1 MKNYI
6 YYKSN
11 KELNR
16 SATIYAVCFDNGE
29 NSYHIIVKEG
39 QPKTHIWY
47 KRAEG
52 IVMSTHRKSLD
63 KAIDCVKKC
72 LGDDCVVD
80 GIYEQ
85 A

>member
-11 KELNR
+11 EKLNR
-16 SATIYAVCFDNGE
+16 SATIQEVCFDNGE
-29 NSYHIIVKEG
+29 TFYHIISKEG
-39 QPKTHIWY
+39 QPKTYIY
-47 KRAEG
+47 EKRAED
-52 IVMSTHRKSLD
+52 ILLSTHRKSLN
-63 KAIDCVKKC
+63 KAIFCVKQC

-85 A
+85 P

>member
-16 SATIYAVCFDNGE
+16 SATIHSFCYDSGE
-29 NSYHIIVKEG
+29 TSYHIIAKEG
-39 QPKTHIWY
+39 QPKTYIWE
-47 KRAEG
+47 KRAED
-52 IVMSTHRKSLD
+52 IVVSTHRKSLD
-63 KAIDCVKKC
+63 KAIDCVKQC
-72 LGDDCVVD
+72 LGDDCLVD